1 MTLVD
6 TSVWVD
12 HLRNGNHRLSELL
25 MAESV
30 ACHPM
35 VIGELACGNFKQR
48 TEILSLL
55 HALPVLPRVSDDEII
70 FFIEKHRLFGR
81 GLGLTDIHLLAS
93 CRLAKCGLWTLDKG
107 LHKAAAELED

>member
-12 HLRNGNHRLSELL
+12 HLRNGNAQLSELL

-30 ACHPM
+30 ACHGM
-35 VIGELACGNFKQR
+35 IIGELACGHLTQR

-55 HALPVLPRVSDDEII
+55 HALPTIPRVSDEEVL

-81 GLGLTDIHLLAS
+81 GLGLIDMHLLAS
-93 CRLAKCGLWTLDKG
+93 SKLAQCELWTLDRG
-107 LHKAAAELED
+107 LQRAAAEID